1 MQNPTGENI
10 DSYSG
15 LVGLFI
21 DFINI
26 LIPAIFAIIFVYL
39 VWKILDSWVLH
50 AGDPAKVAEGRVF
63 AVTAVLVL
71 VVMLSFWG
79 IIALV
84 RTSFLG
90 LS

>member
-1 MQNPTGENI
+1 MENPATGQPI

-26 LIPAIFAIIFVYL
+26 LIPAIFALVFAYM
-39 VWKILDSWVLH
+39 VWKIIDSWVIN
-50 AGDPAKVAEGRVF
+50 AGDPTKVAEGRVF

-71 VVMLSFWG
+71 VAMLSFWG

-84 RTSFLG
+84 RTSFLV
-90 LS
+90 S

>member
-1 MQNPTGENI
+1 MNTPT
-10 DSYSG
+10 SYSG
-15 LVGLFI
+15 LVSFII

-26 LIPAIFAIIFVYL
+26 LIPAMFALIFAYMI
-39 VWKILDSWVLH
+39 WKVVDAWVLH
-50 AGDPAKVAEGRVF
+50 AGDPTKVAEGRVF
-63 AVTAVLVL
+63 AVTSVLVL

-79 IIALV
+79 IVALV